1 MLNSTTS
8 PSDFIYRRAQGSPV
22 ASPTRE
28 DLAMEPSPRVKVTGT
43 KSLPVTTAEW
53 EVVDPQFLPLSP
65 GECPCFTPRPD
76 LRYLKRENGH
86 QQPLYDGDHPQL
98 DQAEAPSNRA
108 PLAYPLESVPRIFK
122 PEPDAYSPQAADQ
135 NPWLSPPSEQNPNP
149 PLPPAPAPSR
159 TDGRTLSIATTS
171 RTVSIPCSSTGPV
184 VNIYATACAVH
195 DICLQATRTYL
206 DTHIANRRAR
216 AASQSWSVA
225 CQGSGSRS
233 SSNGTSTNNSSN
245 TANSDNNNNNNNNNN
260 ARTHD
265 STSSSNTIPPA
276 TPSLLLNTSSICS
289 MVWTGSQRDRL
300 HVLNVERLAIESM
313 GRLMHWAETV
323 ALSSGDEWRI
333 ANEQALWEVLD
344 AGRNLCSWL
353 GVPDAVH
360 AMEALEGEVLG
371 EYGSS

>member
-8 PSDFIYRRAQGSPV
+8 PSDFIYRRAQGSLV

-28 DLAMEPSPRVKVTGT
+28 DLAMEPSPRTKVTGT
-43 KSLPVTTAEW
+43 KSLPVTAAEW

-65 GECPCFTPRPD
+65 GECPCFTPHPD

-86 QQPLYDGDHPQL
+86 QQPPYDNNHPPLEQI
-98 DQAEAPSNRA
+98 EAPNNRA
-108 PLAYPLESVPRIFK
+108 PLAYPQESAPRIFK
-122 PEPDAYSPQAADQ
+122 PEPDAYSPQATDQ
-135 NPWLSPPSEQNPNP
+135 HPWLSPPSEQNPDF

-159 TDGRTLSIATTS
+159 TDGRTLSIATSS
-171 RTVSIPCSSTGPV
+171 RTVSIPSSSTGPIM
-184 VNIYATACAVH
+184 NICATARAVH

-216 AASQSWSVA
+216 AASQGWSMA
-225 CQGSGSRS
+225 CHGSGSGS
-233 SSNGTSTNNSSN
+233 SSNGASTNNSSN
-245 TANSDNNNNNNNNNN
+245 TANSSNNNNNN
-260 ARTHD
+260 AYTHD
-265 STSSSNTIPPA
+265 SASSSNAIPPS
-276 TPSLLLNTSSICS
+276 TQSLLLNTSSICS
-289 MVWTGSQRDRL
+289 MLWTGSQRDRL

-323 ALSSGDEWRI
+323 ALSSEDEWRV
-333 ANEQALWEVLD
+333 ADDQALWQVLD

-371 EYGSS
+371 EYGGS